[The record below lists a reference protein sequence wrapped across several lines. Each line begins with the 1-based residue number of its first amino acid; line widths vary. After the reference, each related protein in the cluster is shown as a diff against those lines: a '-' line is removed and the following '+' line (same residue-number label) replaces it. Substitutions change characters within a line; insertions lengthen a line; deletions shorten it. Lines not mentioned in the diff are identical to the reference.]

1 MFGSRANGNY
11 RPVNLGEFS
20 DDSSDEG
27 DDFIQRSVKAQQV
40 CGGGRSRVVCNDTSA
55 P

>member
-1 MFGSRANGNY
+1 MFGNRGTNGTY

-40 CGGGRSRVVCNDTSA
+40 RRFMTDSMELVNSF
-55 P
+55 